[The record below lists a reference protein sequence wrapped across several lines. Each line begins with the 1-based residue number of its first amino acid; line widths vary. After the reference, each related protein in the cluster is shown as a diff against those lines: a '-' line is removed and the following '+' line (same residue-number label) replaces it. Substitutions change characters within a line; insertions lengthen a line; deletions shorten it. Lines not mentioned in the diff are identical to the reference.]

1 MKHIYTL
8 LFLTITTLLINAQA
22 DFNLEL
28 LANVPVGEDGNDIWG
43 YVDSNGIEYAVMGS
57 ATKVSIWSLEDPTNP
72 ILRTEVPG
80 DMSIWRDMK
89 SFENHIYFTTDEGND
104 GLGIIDMTNAPE
116 TITSLYWTPELTIA
130 GFTDVLQRC
139 HNLYIDE
146 EGYCYLSGCNIPDQ
160 FNTNGVII
168 LDLNQDPNEPVMI
181 GDITGAY
188 SHDVVVRENLL
199 YTSDIRNGEFTI
211 YDITDRTNPV
221 RLAAQQTSSDFT
233 HNAWFSD
240 DGRYL
245 FTTDELEN
253 SYVDCYDISDLDNIF
268 QTDKYRPLET
278 EGDGVI
284 PHNAHFINDYVVTS
298 WYTDGL
304 VIMDVS
310 DPFNIVK
317 IAAYDT
323 FKDEAAITGRWFQGV
338 WGAYPWLPSG
348 LVLASDINT
357 GLYVFQP
364 TYQRASLLQ
373 GTVTDSETND
383 AIGTANVRILDQD
396 YNIATT
402 DPNGNY
408 AGGDIQSGEISVE
421 FSHPLFLTDTLTAN
435 LVNGETVI
443 LDAELDPIT
452 KRVFGIVIDNNGL
465 PVENATIL
473 AVNEEQSTVSTSN
486 ADGTFEIAL
495 LDFETT
501 IYAQAWGYGLNAL
514 TISGNEVPDVE
525 IAIPV
530 GYVDDFFLDL
540 GWESVSDAGSGDWER
555 GIPVETIFEN
565 QISNPGSDIAGDLG
579 GRAYIT
585 GNGGGQAGN
594 DDVDDGTV
602 TLRTPAM
609 DLTGLTNPELTFA
622 YWFFNDGG
630 NPGVEP
636 NDTLEVSI
644 FNATDSSRVFSTAQS
659 VSSWTLVD
667 SLFFTD
673 YVTDLSAVFVEFT
686 TSDFANSGHLVEGGI
701 DIFAI
706 KDNPISS
713 TDDETIG
720 QQQLS
725 IYPNPTSDLT
735 TITFKNATDIE
746 SISAYSA
753 DGRQIYKKEIEN
765 NLPIKLSTNTW
776 LPGIYV
782 IKAIEVNGKEYHSKL
797 TVN

>member
-1 MKHIYTL
+1 MKYIYTL
-8 LFLTITTLLINAQA
+8 LILLVATLSMTAQE

-28 LANVPVGEDGNDIWG
+28 LANVDVGEAGNDIWG

-72 ILRTEVPG
+72 ILRTEVTG

-104 GLGIIDMTNAPE
+104 GLGIIDMTNAPDS
-116 TITSLYWTPELTIA
+116 ISSSYWSPELTIA
-130 GFTDVLQRC
+130 GFTDNLERC

-146 EGYCYLSGCNIPDQ
+146 EGYCYLSGCNIPEA
-160 FNTNGVII
+160 FNTNGIII
-168 LDLNQDPNEPVMI
+168 LDLNQDPNLPVMI

-199 YTSDIRNGEFTI
+199 YSSDIRNGEFTI
-211 YDITDRTNPV
+211 HDITDRSNPLE
-221 RLAAQQTSSDFT
+221 LAAQQTSSDFT

-245 FTTDELEN
+245 YTTDELEN

-284 PHNAHFINDYVVTS
+284 PHNAHYINDYVVTS

-323 FKDEAAITGRWFQGV
+323 FKNEASLTGRWFDGV

-348 LVLASDINT
+348 IVLASDIST

-373 GTVTDSETND
+373 GTVTDAESSE

-396 YNIATT
+396 YNIAST
-402 DPNGNY
+402 DPNGDY
-408 AGGDIQSGEISVE
+408 AGGDIQAGEISIE
-421 FSHPLFLTDTLTAN
+421 FSHPLYLTDTLITT

-443 LDAELDPIT
+443 LDAQLDPIT
-452 KRVFGIVIDNNGL
+452 KRVFGIVIDSNGS
-465 PVENATIL
+465 PVPGATVL
-473 AVNEEQSTVSTSN
+473 AVNSDQSSLAKSDTE
-486 ADGTFEIAL
+486 GMFELNL
-495 LDFETT
+495 LDLET
-501 IYAQAWGYGLNAL
+501 ILYAQAWGYQLNTL
-514 TISGNEVPDVE
+514 TIAGNATPNVE
-525 IAIPV
+525 ITIPE

-540 GWESVSDAGSGDWER
+540 DWESISDAGSGDWIR
-555 GIPVETIFEN
+555 DVPNGTTFDN

-602 TLRTPAM
+602 TLRTPVM
-609 DLTGLTNPELTFA
+609 DLTALTNPELTFA

-630 NPGVEP
+630 NGPDP
-636 NDTLEVSI
+636 DDALEVSI
-644 FNATDSSRVFSTAQS
+644 YNAIDTSTVFTATES
-659 VSSWTLVD
+659 VSAWTLVD
-667 SLFFTD
+667 SLFFAD
-673 YVTDLSAVFVEFT
+673 YVTDLSAVYVEFT
-686 TSDFANSGHLVEGGI
+686 TSDFADSGHLVEAGV

-706 KDNPISS
+706 KDNPISNVNDALIS
-713 TDDETIG
+713 
-720 QQQLS
+720 QQQVT

-735 TITFKNATDIE
+735 TITLKNPTDIE

-753 DGRQIYKKEIEN
+753 DGRQVYNQEIKN
-765 NLPIKLSTNTW
+765 NKSITLSTNAW

-782 IKAIEVNGKEYHSKL
+782 LKSTQVDGKEYQSKL
-797 TVN
+797 IVK